1 MPHPKHRKHETRRRI
16 LAAAARLFAERGFEA
31 TSIEQ
36 VMQAC
41 GLTRGGFYL
50 HFRSKAEL
58 HAEALALAPAHAALA
73 PGRPLDWLE
82 ALFDSCAAVTAT
94 ERPAPWA
101 SLALDVGSQT
111 PQVRQGYART
121 LAQVRDR
128 LRGELEGSAAQ
139 EDAAL
144 AMTAMLVGALAVAR
158 TVDDPGLRS
167 TLAAA
172 CREAARALRGGG
184 EPEAPLFFWSTGDG
198 VAGKGSA
205 LH

>member
-58 HAEALALAPAHAALA
+58 HAEALAQAHATLAPE
-73 PGRPLDWLE
+73 RPLAWLE
-82 ALFDSCAAVTAT
+82 ALFDGCTAAADAG
-94 ERPAPWA
+94 PAAPWA
-101 SLALDVGSQT
+101 SLALDVGSRT
-111 PQVRQGYART
+111 PAVRQGYART

-158 TVDDPGLRS
+158 TVDDTGLRRM
-167 TLAAA
+167 LAAA
-172 CREAARALRGGG
+172 CREAAQALRGGG
-184 EPEAPLFFWSTGDG
+184 APEAPLFFWSTGDG
-198 VAGKGSA
+198 EPGTGSA